1 MDKKFLLKAYEK
13 MSRIRQFDM
22 WIHESLLENDSP
34 LMGLMHSHIGEEAY
48 SSAVISQLG
57 KDDYLSTTYRNHAH
71 SIARD
76 ISLKGLAAELCGKET
91 GVCKARAGNMHAIDQ
106 NLNIIA
112 GFGIIGAGLPATV
125 GTALASKYKET
136 DQISVAFFGDGAI
149 PQGAFHESMNLSSI
163 FKLPVLFVN
172 NNNKYAMST
181 SSSYNLIGESTVTYA
196 KAYDIPAVSS
206 NGMDFFEAYKT
217 AKDAIEYVRGGNG
230 PYYIEYD
237 CYRFHGQWEG
247 DPQNYKPKEEVDC
260 YLDNDPMKLFR
271 KKAVDKGFLSI
282 DEIDAV
288 DSDVKI
294 QVEEAFAYAITCK
307 MPDFSDITTDIYAD
321 VYENGVK

>member
-1 MDKKFLLKAYEK
+1 MDKQFLLNAYEK

-22 WIHESLLENDSP
+22 WIHESMKKKDTP
-34 LMGLMHSHIGEEAY
+34 LMGLMHSQVGEEAY

-57 KDDYLSTTYRNHAH
+57 DDDYLSTTYRNHAH

-76 ISLKGLAAELCGKET
+76 ISLKDLAAELCGRET
-91 GVCKARAGNMHAIDQ
+91 GVCKARAGNMHAVDQ

-136 DQISVAFFGDGAI
+136 NQISVAFFGDGAI
-149 PQGAFHESMNLSSI
+149 AQGAFHESMNLASI

-181 SSSYNLIGESTVTYA
+181 PSHYNLVSETTINYA
-196 KAYDIPAVSS
+196 KAYDIPAISC
-206 NGMDFFEAYKT
+206 NGMDFFEAYDA
-217 AKDAIEYVRGGNG
+217 AKDAIEYVRSGKG
-230 PYYIEYD
+230 PYYIEYI
-237 CYRFHGQWEG
+237 CFRYHGQWEG
-247 DPQNYKPKEEVDC
+247 DAQNYKLQEEIDT
-260 YLDNDPMKLFR
+260 YLENDPIMLFR
-271 KKAVDKGFLSI
+271 KNAVEKGLLKI
-282 DEIDAV
+282 EEIDAV
-288 DSDVKI
+288 DSDVAKL
-294 QVEEAFAYAITCK
+294 VAEAFEYAETCE

-321 VYENGVK
+321 VY